1 MQSLQYET
9 KFFFCT
15 KLLSRGAWLLEVWP
29 HCHAWTLVLNLSSLR
44 LFPPPFSPF
53 SLKHW
58 CLWHSPGKGWR
69 FLLADGGV
77 LSYQGQREQG
87 GRRTHSEKPLKISQE
102 GNTKWCRGDLTL
114 PYINSTGREW
124 GQWPPAVNPSAHIVI
139 DITQLLLKE
148 GGVPWCTSLMSS
160 VNFFLS

>member
-15 KLLSRGAWLLEVWP
+15 KLLSQGAWLLEVWP

-58 CLWHSPGKGWR
+58 CLWHCPGKGWR

-124 GQWPPAVNPSAHIVI
+124 GPWPPAVNPSAHIVI